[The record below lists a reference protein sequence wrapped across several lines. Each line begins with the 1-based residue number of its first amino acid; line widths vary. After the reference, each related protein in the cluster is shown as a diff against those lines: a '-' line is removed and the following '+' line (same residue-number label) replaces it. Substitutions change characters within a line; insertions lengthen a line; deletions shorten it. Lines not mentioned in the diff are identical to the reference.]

1 VETETSSQHPSE
13 GIIVSEQESE
23 PGGSQYG
30 GDRGGGSGGSA
41 GGQGGT
47 EGKSGEKHHKEQGGQ
62 SGGVGGR
69 GPTERDGE
77 PTTNEDSDA
86 SPTTSGAQR
95 AQEKQ
100 REMEESGEELPG

>member
-1 VETETSSQHPSE
+1 VETQKSSQHSSE
-13 GIIVSEQESE
+13 GIIVSEQANE
-23 PGGSQYG
+23 PGGPQYG
-30 GDRGGGSGGSA
+30 GDRGGLSGGSD
-41 GGQGGT
+41 GGQGGA
-47 EGKSGEKHHKEQGGQ
+47 EGKSGGKQPKEQGGQ

-86 SPTTSGAQR
+86 SPTKSAAQR

-100 REMEESGEELPG
+100 CEMEKSGEELPG